1 MQARTELALD
11 QYANDALRRE
21 STVTELTIRIA
32 RLAIALG
39 LKLDQEQDVHRV
51 LHHTEPPLAH
61 DKEVDRVVHLKARAW
76 TELRGLLVLR
86 YELERHLVEE
96 MGLHLSRRI
105 LEDAELHL
113 TIAGFKP
120 GIDGLT
126 LEIHHLF
133 GDQSDSSTS
142 PT

>member
-1 MQARTELALD
+1 MQAPTELALD
-11 QYANDALRRE
+11 QFANEALRRE
-21 STVTELTIRIA
+21 STVTDLTMRIA
-32 RLAIALG
+32 RLAIALH

-51 LHHTEPPLAH
+51 LNQASPLEHPAGH
-61 DKEVDRVVHLKARAW
+61 STSDQHLRSRAW

-86 YELERHLVEE
+86 YELERHLVED

-113 TIAGFKP
+113 TIAGFQP
-120 GIDGLT
+120 GVDGLT

-133 GDQSDSSTS
+133 GDETDRGAS
-142 PT
+142 PA

>member
-51 LHHTEPPLAH
+51 LHHSAPPLDH
-61 DKEVDRVVHLKARAW
+61 DKEVDRVVHLRARAW

-133 GDQSDSSTS
+133 GDQTVPSTS

>member
-51 LHHTEPPLAH
+51 LHHTAPPLGH